1 MLKLRRFFPYLAG
14 LVFSSI
20 FGFSFL
26 FTKEGLELMTPFQLL
41 GFRFALAF
49 ISLSIL
55 RIAGIINI
63 DLKGKN
69 IKLLMLLAV
78 FQPGI
83 YFVFETTGMMYT
95 TSSEA
100 GIMIALIPIA
110 VTILAAVFLNEK
122 TTLIQLFFV
131 LLSVGGVF
139 FIILNRG
146 ASSIEGN
153 LFGIL
158 LLAVAVLA
166 AAFYNII
173 SRKLSL
179 QFRPIEITYVMMGFG
194 ALVFNLTALYQ
205 RSFNLSGYFN
215 ILFDTKVLI
224 TVIYLGIFSSVVA
237 FFMMNYTLSKINAAQ
252 AAVFANFTTV
262 VSILAGVFI
271 RNEAFYGFQIVGAVL
286 IIIGVWGTNYF
297 SPPVK
302 KRKEIT
308 DI

>member
-1 MLKLRRFFPYLAG
+1 MLKLRRFLPYLAG

-55 RIAGIINI
+55 RITGIINI

-69 IKLLMLLAV
+69 IKLLLLLAV

-83 YFVFETTGMMYT
+83 YFIFETTGMIYT

-100 GIMIALIPIA
+100 GIMIALIPIV
-110 VTILAAVFLNEK
+110 VTILAAVILKEK
-122 TTLIQLFFV
+122 TSIVQMAFV

-146 ASSIEGN
+146 SSDVEGN
-153 LFGIL
+153 LFGIF

-179 QFRPIEITYVMMGFG
+179 EFRPIEITYVMMGFG
-194 ALVFNLTALYQ
+194 ALIFNLIALYQ

-215 ILFDTKVLI
+215 ILSETRVLI
-224 TVIYLGIFSSVVA
+224 TIIYLGIFSSVVA

-271 RNEAFYGFQIVGAVL
+271 RNESFYSFQIIGAVL
-286 IIIGVWGTNYF
+286 IIVGVWGTNYF
-297 SPPVK
+297 SRPVK
-302 KRKEIT
+302 EKGDSR
-308 DI
+308 

>member
-1 MLKLRRFFPYLAG
+1 MLKLRRFFPYFAG
-14 LVFSSI
+14 LIFSSI

-55 RIAGIINI
+55 RITGIINI
-63 DLKGKN
+63 DFKGKN
-69 IKLLMLLAV
+69 INLLMLLAV

-83 YFVFETTGMMYT
+83 YFTFETTGMMYT

-110 VTILAAVFLNEK
+110 VTILAAVFLKEK
-122 TTLIQLFFV
+122 TTIIQTGFV

-146 ASSIEGN
+146 GSAIEGN

-158 LLAVAVLA
+158 LLSVAVLA

-179 QFRPIEITYVMMGFG
+179 QFSPIEITYVMMGFG
-194 ALVFNLTALYQ
+194 ALAFNLTALYQ
-205 RSFNLSGYFN
+205 RNFNLLGYFN
-215 ILFDTKVLI
+215 ILANTKVLL
-224 TVIYLGIFSSVVA
+224 TVIYLGIFSSVLA

-252 AAVFANFTTV
+252 AAVFANLTTV

-271 RNEAFYGFQIVGAVL
+271 RNESFYKFQIIGAVL
-286 IIIGVWGTNYF
+286 IIVGVWGTNYF
-297 SPPVK
+297 SRPVK
-302 KRKEIT
+302 MKGDSR
-308 DI
+308 

>member
-1 MLKLRRFFPYLAG
+1 MLKLRRFFPYFAG
-14 LVFSSI
+14 LIFSSI

-55 RIAGIINI
+55 RITGIINI

-69 IKLLMLLAV
+69 INLLMLLAV

-83 YFVFETTGMMYT
+83 YFTFETTGMMYT

-110 VTILAAVFLNEK
+110 VTILAAVFLKEK
-122 TTLIQLFFV
+122 TTIMQTGFV

-146 ASSIEGN
+146 GSAIEGN

-158 LLAVAVLA
+158 LLSVAVLA

-179 QFRPIEITYVMMGFG
+179 QFSPIEITYVMMGFG
-194 ALVFNLTALYQ
+194 ALAFNLTALYQ
-205 RSFNLSGYFN
+205 RNFNLLGYFN
-215 ILFDTKVLI
+215 ILANTKVLL
-224 TVIYLGIFSSVVA
+224 TVIYLGIFSSVLA

-252 AAVFANFTTV
+252 AAVFANLTTV

-271 RNEAFYGFQIVGAVL
+271 RNESFYKFQIIGAVL
-286 IIIGVWGTNYF
+286 IIVGVWGTNYF
-297 SPPVK
+297 SRPVK
-302 KRKEIT
+302 MKGDSR
-308 DI
+308 

>member
-1 MLKLRRFFPYLAG
+1 MIKFRRYFPYLAG
-14 LVFSSI
+14 LIFSSI

-26 FTKEGLELMTPFQLL
+26 FTKEGLELMTPFHLL

-55 RIAGIINI
+55 RIAGIIKI

-69 IKLLMLLAV
+69 IKMLMLLAV

-83 YFVFETTGMMYT
+83 YFICETTGMVYT

-100 GIMIALIPIA
+100 GIMIALIPIV
-110 VTILAAVFLNEK
+110 VTLFSAVFLNEK
-122 TTLIQLFFV
+122 TGLKQMFFI

-146 ASSIEGN
+146 GTSLEGN
-153 LFGIL
+153 YFGIF
-158 LLAVAVLA
+158 LLAIAVLA

-173 SRKLSL
+173 SRHLSL
-179 QFRPIEITYVMMGFG
+179 EFRPVEITYVMMGFG
-194 ALVFNLTALYQ
+194 AFLFNLVALYQ
-205 RSFNLSGYFN
+205 RDFNISGYFN
-215 ILFDTKVLI
+215 ILRDGRVLI
-224 TVIYLGIFSSVVA
+224 TIIYLGIFSSVVA
-237 FFMMNYTLSKINAAQ
+237 FFMMNYTLSKITASQ
-252 AAVFANFTTV
+252 SAVFANFTTV

-271 RNEAFYGFQIVGAVL
+271 RNEPFYKFQIVGAVL

-297 SPPVK
+297 TAPVK
-302 KRKEIT
+302 EKGVSI
-308 DI
+308 

>member
-1 MLKLRRFFPYLAG
+1 MLKLRRFLPYLAG

-69 IKLLMLLAV
+69 IKLLLLLAV

-83 YFVFETTGMMYT
+83 YFIFETTGMMYT

-100 GIMIALIPIA
+100 GIMIALIPIV
-110 VTILAAVFLNEK
+110 VTILAAVFLKEK
-122 TTLIQLFFV
+122 TSMIQMAFV

-146 ASSIEGN
+146 SSDVEGN
-153 LFGIL
+153 LFGIF
-158 LLAVAVLA
+158 LLAVSVLA

-179 QFRPIEITYVMMGFG
+179 EFRPIEITYVMMGFG
-194 ALVFNLTALYQ
+194 ALIFNLTALYQ
-205 RSFNLSGYFN
+205 RGFNLSGYFN
-215 ILFDTKVLI
+215 VLSETRVLI
-224 TVIYLGIFSSVVA
+224 TIIYLGIFSSVVA

-271 RNEAFYGFQIVGAVL
+271 RNEAFYTFQIIGAVL
-286 IIIGVWGTNYF
+286 IIVGVWGTNYF
-297 SPPVK
+297 SRPVK
-302 KRKEIT
+302 EKGDSR
-308 DI
+308 

>member
-1 MLKLRRFFPYLAG
+1 
-14 LVFSSI
+14 
-20 FGFSFL
+20 
-26 FTKEGLELMTPFQLL
+26 MTPFQLL

-55 RIAGIINI
+55 RITGIINI

-69 IKLLMLLAV
+69 IKLLLLLAV

-83 YFVFETTGMMYT
+83 YFIFETTGMIYT

-100 GIMIALIPIA
+100 GIMIALIPIV
-110 VTILAAVFLNEK
+110 VTILAAVILKEK
-122 TTLIQLFFV
+122 TSIVQMAFV

-146 ASSIEGN
+146 SSDVEGN
-153 LFGIL
+153 LFGIF

-179 QFRPIEITYVMMGFG
+179 EFRPIEITYVMMGFG
-194 ALVFNLTALYQ
+194 ALIFNLIALYQ

-215 ILFDTKVLI
+215 ILSETRVLI
-224 TVIYLGIFSSVVA
+224 TIIYLGIFSSVVA

-271 RNEAFYGFQIVGAVL
+271 RNESFYSFQIIGAVL
-286 IIIGVWGTNYF
+286 IIVGVWGTNYF
-297 SPPVK
+297 SRPVK
-302 KRKEIT
+302 EKGDSR
-308 DI
+308 

>member
-14 LVFSSI
+14 LIFSSI

-83 YFVFETTGMMYT
+83 YFVFETIGMIYT

-110 VTILAAVFLNEK
+110 VTILAAVFLKEK
-122 TTLIQLFFV
+122 TSLIQIAFV

-139 FIILNRG
+139 FIILNKG
-146 ASSIEGN
+146 GSAIEGN
-153 LFGIL
+153 LFGIF

-179 QFRPIEITYVMMGFG
+179 QFRPIEITYFMMGFG
-194 ALVFNLTALYQ
+194 ALAFNLTALYQ

-215 ILFDTKVLI
+215 VLSETKVII
-224 TVIYLGIFSSVVA
+224 TIIYLGIFSSVIA

-271 RNEAFYGFQIVGAVL
+271 RNESFYKFQIIGAVL
-286 IIIGVWGTNYF
+286 IIVGVWGTNYF
-297 SPPVK
+297 SRPVK
-302 KRKEIT
+302 EKGDSK
-308 DI
+308 

>member
-1 MLKLRRFFPYLAG
+1 MLKLRRFLPYLAG

-55 RIAGIINI
+55 RITGIINI

-69 IKLLMLLAV
+69 IKLLLLLAV

-83 YFVFETTGMMYT
+83 YFIFETTGMIYT

-100 GIMIALIPIA
+100 GIMIALIPIV
-110 VTILAAVFLNEK
+110 VTILAAVILKEK
-122 TTLIQLFFV
+122 TSIVQMAFV

-146 ASSIEGN
+146 SSDVEGN
-153 LFGIL
+153 LFGIF

-179 QFRPIEITYVMMGFG
+179 EFRPIEITYVMMGFG
-194 ALVFNLTALYQ
+194 ALIFNLTALYQ

-215 ILFDTKVLI
+215 ILSETRVLI
-224 TVIYLGIFSSVVA
+224 TIIYLGIFSSVVA

-271 RNEAFYGFQIVGAVL
+271 RNESFYSFQIIGAVL
-286 IIIGVWGTNYF
+286 IIVGVWGTNYF
-297 SPPVK
+297 SRPVK
-302 KRKEIT
+302 EKGDSR
-308 DI
+308 

>member
-1 MLKLRRFFPYLAG
+1 MLKLRRFLPYLAG

-55 RIAGIINI
+55 RITGIIKI

-69 IKLLMLLAV
+69 IKLLLLLAV

-83 YFVFETTGMMYT
+83 YFIFETTGMIYT

-100 GIMIALIPIA
+100 GIMIALIPIV
-110 VTILAAVFLNEK
+110 VTILAAVILKEK
-122 TTLIQLFFV
+122 TSIVQMAFV

-146 ASSIEGN
+146 SSDVEGN
-153 LFGIL
+153 LFGIF

-179 QFRPIEITYVMMGFG
+179 EFRPIEITYVMMGFG
-194 ALVFNLTALYQ
+194 ALIFNLIALYQ

-215 ILFDTKVLI
+215 ILSETRVLI
-224 TVIYLGIFSSVVA
+224 TIIYLGIFSSVVA

-271 RNEAFYGFQIVGAVL
+271 RNESFYSFQIIGAVL
-286 IIIGVWGTNYF
+286 IIVGVWGTNYF
-297 SPPVK
+297 SRPVK
-302 KRKEIT
+302 EKGDSR
-308 DI
+308 